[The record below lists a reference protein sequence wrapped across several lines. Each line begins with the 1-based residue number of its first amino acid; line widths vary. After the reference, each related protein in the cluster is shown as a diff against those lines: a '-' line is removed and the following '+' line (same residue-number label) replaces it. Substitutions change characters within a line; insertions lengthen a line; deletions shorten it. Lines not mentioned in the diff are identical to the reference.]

1 MDKTINDLIREVEEG
16 EGESLQER
24 ANRTNPYLLNN
35 NRKGESDE

>member
-1 MDKTINDLIREVEEG
+1 MNKTINDVVREIQEG

-35 NRKGESDE
+35 NREGRER